1 MDSSNSNLFKAASTA
16 VAEPQSPRRRYEK
29 LKARLEGPIALA
41 LLILTGPIILAAM
54 FLVRL
59 TSRGP
64 ALFSQTRLGLDGR
77 VFSVYKIRTMHLD
90 CERDTGPVWSLPG
103 DSRVIPVG
111 RFLRWS
117 HIDELPQLF
126 NILKGEMSLI
136 GPRPERPEIAA
147 DLEIALP
154 HYRRR
159 LAVRPG
165 LTGLA
170 QVLQAPDT
178 DVECVRRKLV
188 YDRCYVEQM
197 GLRLDACILVATV
210 LLLLG
215 VPSEKLGAISR
226 LSEVDSRLDAQMAFT
241 K

>member
-1 MDSSNSNLFKAASTA
+1 MDSSNSNLLKAAPVTFAGPRST
-16 VAEPQSPRRRYEK
+16 RRRYEK
-29 LKARLEGPIALA
+29 LKARLDGPIALA
-41 LLILTGPIILAAM
+41 LLIVTGPIILAAIL
-54 FLVRL
+54 LVRL

-64 ALFSQTRLGLDGR
+64 ALFSQTRLGLEGR
-77 VFSVYKIRTMHLD
+77 TFSIYKIRTMYHD
-90 CERDTGPVWSLPG
+90 CERLTGPVWSLPG

-117 HIDELPQLF
+117 HIDELPQLL
-126 NILKGEMSLI
+126 NIVKGEMSLI

-147 DLEIALP
+147 ELELELP
-154 HYRRR
+154 HYRQR

-170 QVLQAPDT
+170 QLLQPPDT
-178 DVECVRRKLV
+178 DVDSVRRKLV
-188 YDRCYVEQM
+188 YDRWYVERM
-197 GLRLDACILVATV
+197 GPRLDGCILVGTV

-215 VPSEKLGAISR
+215 VPSEKIRSVPR
-226 LSEVDSRLDAQMAFT
+226 LFEVDASLEAQLTFA